1 MAERSIGKDEFLM
14 QHTEFLLREQVEY
27 PNGGR
32 SRFYD
37 NGVDMVIIDDG
48 ICDHDGE
55 TPVFSYMLL
64 TDKQNHY
71 MHEFRRVFRF
81 LGYEKEKI
89 NQYLKQRKIEFP
101 TEYASSVSDRSEQAE
116 VSPLEHQFETNF
128 SNVYGMNAL
137 RYLSREYE
145 ICDEEGKYFFLD
157 YLVNTSNGKYAVEEN
172 GVTYHHPQIIGA
184 ERYQN

>member
-1 MAERSIGKDEFLM
+1 MAEHSIGKDEFLM
-14 QHTEFLLREQVEY
+14 QHEEFLLREQVEY

-71 MHEFRRVFRF
+71 MHEFWRVFRF

-101 TEYASSVSDRSEQAE
+101 TAYASSVSDRSEQAE
-116 VSPLEHQFETNF
+116 VSPLEH
-128 SNVYGMNAL
+128 
-137 RYLSREYE
+137 
-145 ICDEEGKYFFLD
+145 
-157 YLVNTSNGKYAVEEN
+157 
-172 GVTYHHPQIIGA
+172 
-184 ERYQN
+184 